1 MAEEIIKDGEIITD
15 KDGKKW
21 LPVLITNKA
30 LSQINKIILG
40 DQIDEDDKRQK
51 ELRKQV
57 HEDCLRLFKEFN

>member
-1 MAEEIIKDGEIITD
+1 MAEEIIKDGEIIIDT
-15 KDGKKW
+15 DGKKW

>member
-1 MAEEIIKDGEIITD
+1 MTEEIIKDGEIIIDT
-15 KDGKKW
+15 DGKKW